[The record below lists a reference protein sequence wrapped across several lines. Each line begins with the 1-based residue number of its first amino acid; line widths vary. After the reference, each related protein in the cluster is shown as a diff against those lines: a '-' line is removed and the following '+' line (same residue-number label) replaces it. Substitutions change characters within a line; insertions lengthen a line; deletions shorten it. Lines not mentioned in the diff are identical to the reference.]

1 MLADLSKRELEAL
14 EYDWDFW
21 ARRNQ
26 LAPGGD
32 WTFWLVLAGRGFG
45 KTRTGAEW
53 TIQRAWDHPGEHI
66 AIIGPTARDTR
77 SVMLSADVSDS
88 DGASGILAIS
98 PPWFRPEYE
107 PSNRLL
113 KWPNGTRGT
122 LYSAEEPD
130 RLRGPQ
136 HHSGWV
142 DEIAAW
148 AGEQQAWDQFKMG
161 LRLGKHPQVCL
172 TTTPRP
178 IKLITDLLKDPAC
191 VVTRGRTYDNLAN
204 LSPVFIDTIIKPY
217 EGTRLGRQELEGEVL
232 TDVEGALW
240 TRKRLDDNRVRKAPD
255 MQRIVIGVD
264 PAGTHRPTSD
274 ETGII
279 VAGTGVDSHGYTIA
293 DLSCQ
298 MSPASWGRRVV
309 NAFWMA
315 NADCVAAEGNYGGE
329 MVAEVIRAIDPRVPV
344 KIVHASKGGKYVRA
358 EPVAAMDEQGKD
370 HHVGMFE
377 KLEDQMCNFSPKNF
391 SGSPDRMD
399 AKVWAY
405 TEMFF
410 GDRPGVRMHY
420 YDPGQISKY

>member
-1 MLADLSKRELEAL
+1 MEAL

-26 LAPGGD
+26 LAPPGD
-32 WTFWLVLAGRGFG
+32 WTFWQVLAGRGFG

-53 TIQRAWDHPGEHI
+53 TIKKAFDNPGFHI
-66 AIIGPTARDTR
+66 AIVGATARDTR
-77 SVMLSADVSDS
+77 SVMLSADTASS
-88 DGASGILAIS
+88 EGASGIMAIS
-98 PPWFRPEYE
+98 PPWFKPIYE

-113 KWPNGTRGT
+113 KWPNGTRAT
-122 LYSAEEPD
+122 LYSAEEPK

-136 HHSGWV
+136 HHCGWV

-148 AGEQQAWDQFKMG
+148 AGEQEAWTQFLFG
-161 LRLGKHPQVCL
+161 LRLGAKPQACI

-178 IKLITDLLKDPAC
+178 IKLVTDLLKDPAC
-191 VVTRGRTYDNLAN
+191 VTTRGRTYDNLAN

-240 TRKRLDDNRVRKAPD
+240 TRLRLDNNRVRVAPD

-274 ETGII
+274 ETGIV
-279 VAGTGVDSHGYTIA
+279 VAGMGVDGHGYTFG
-293 DLSCQ
+293 DLSCVL
-298 MSPASWGRRVV
+298 SPAGWGRRVV
-309 NAFWMA
+309 NAYWAVGA
-315 NADCVAAEGNYGGE
+315 NVVVAEGNYGGE
-329 MVAEVIRAIDPRVPV
+329 MVAEVIRAIDDRVPV
-344 KIVHASKGGKYVRA
+344 IIVHASRGGKYVRA
-358 EPVAAMDEQGKD
+358 EPVAAMDEQGRD

-377 KLEDQMCNFSPKNF
+377 ALEDQMCNFSPKNF

-410 GDRPGVRMHY
+410 GERPGVTMNY
-420 YDPGQISKY
+420 YDPGVISKY